1 MVYAYIVMLN
11 HFLAIASHP
20 AWARASFLGAVL
32 LVGLLSAAPSHGL
45 TVVPRSFDE
54 LVQLADT
61 VIVGTVHDMHSEFA
75 DNGLSQNILSFVTF
89 DELQEIKGPVNTQQY
104 TLQVPGG
111 VVGRVAQDYPGIPL
125 FQVGQ
130 RYVVFI
136 RGNRRDFFPVVG
148 VTQGVYRV
156 LTDGQGRQAV
166 VRDDVANRA
175 VLNRALSTVTR
186 TAPTL
191 DSFVQDIRDRLSATG
206 GNSP

>member
-1 MVYAYIVMLN
+1 MIYAYTVMFN
-11 HFLAIASHP
+11 HFQSISTHP
-20 AWARASFLGAVL
+20 ARAQVSLLGAILV
-32 LVGLLSAAPSHGL
+32 VGLLLATPSHGL

-61 VIVGTVHDMHSEFA
+61 VIVGTVQDVHSEFA

-89 DELQEIKGPVNTQQY
+89 DELQEIKGRVPTQQY

-125 FQVGQ
+125 FQAGQ
-130 RYVVFI
+130 RYVMFI
-136 RGNRRDFFPVVG
+136 RGNHRDFFPVVG
-148 VTQGVYRV
+148 ITQGVYRV
-156 LTDGQGRQAV
+156 LTNGQGRKVV

-175 VLNRALSTVTR
+175 GLNRALSTVTR